1 MRTEVVPVPA
11 RLAGLCLLGLLFGSG
26 SAAIASPDGDAGVRS
41 LPVPASSGDGVA
53 LYGAHCAACHDGGVY
68 KAPGRAI
75 LTAMA
80 PDSILRSLT
89 DGSMRAQGAAL
100 APGERRAIA
109 EFLGGRAIDATAA
122 VPLPPSCG
130 PDEAFDASLPPVSL
144 GWGVDAHN
152 TRFQPEATG
161 ALTAAEAPSLDVRW
175 VFAYPGAVQARSQPV
190 YGGGLI
196 YVGSQDGTVWA
207 LGAET
212 GCLEWTFRADAEV
225 RTGIAISSW
234 DADAASAEPTIFF
247 GDMRANVYALDAR
260 TGAPR
265 WRLRADDHADATL
278 TGTPAWHE
286 GRLYVSVS
294 SLEVVAAAN
303 PAYPC
308 CSFAGAVLALDAA
321 SGDQLWKAR
330 TTDTAP
336 AQVGETDAGTAI
348 LAPSGAPVWS
358 APTVDGA
365 RGRLYV
371 GTGQS
376 YSSPADGNSDALIAY
391 DLATGEKLWA
401 SQQTSADAWNVA
413 CFIGIPGIDPSNC
426 PSENGP
432 DHDFGSSPILV
443 SLGDG
448 EDVLVAGQKSGE
460 VVGVD
465 PDTGETLWKTAVGR
479 GGVQGGVHFGMAAEG
494 STVYV
499 PINDLVLANDDLRYD
514 SGRPSAPGVHA
525 LDARTGAL
533 LWSAPNEDLCGDLPF
548 CQPGV
553 SHAISAIPGAVV
565 AGYLDGRLRIRA
577 REDGALL
584 YERNLLGPHDSVS
597 GEVATGGAFS
607 GGGVLIAHG
616 LIYANAG
623 YGYNNHI
630 PGNALVVL
638 GVPEAP

>member
-1 MRTEVVPVPA
+1 MSTERLRRGLRPA
-11 RLAGLCLLGLLFGSG
+11 CLVLVGLLLGPTGAAEPAPDDAGL
-26 SAAIASPDGDAGVRS
+26 RS
-41 LPVPASSGDGVA
+41 LPLQAGDGAA
-53 LYGAHCAACHDGGVY
+53 LYMAHCAACHDGGVY

-75 LTAMA
+75 LTAMP

-89 DGSMRAQGAAL
+89 EGSMRGQAEAL
-100 APGERRAIA
+100 AVGERRAIA
-109 EFLGGRAIDATAA
+109 EFLGGRAIDAVAA
-122 VPLPPSCG
+122 VPLPPRCG
-130 PDEAFDASLPPVSL
+130 PDEAFDPSLAPVSR

-152 TRFQPEATG
+152 TRFQPAASG
-161 ALTAAEAPSLDVRW
+161 ALTAAEAPRLEVRW

-190 YGGGLI
+190 YGGGLV

-207 LGAET
+207 LGAES
-212 GCLEWTFRADAEV
+212 GCLHWTFRADAEV
-225 RTGIAISSW
+225 RTGIAITPW
-234 DADAASAEPTIFF
+234 MPHEAATAEPTIFF
-247 GDMRANVYALDAR
+247 GDMRANVYAVDAR
-260 TGAPR
+260 TGALR

-278 TGTPAWHE
+278 TGTPAWHD
-286 GRLYVSVS
+286 GRLYVPVS
-294 SLEVVAAAN
+294 ALEVVAAAN

-308 CSFAGAVLALDAA
+308 CSFAGAVLSLDAA
-321 SGDQLWKAR
+321 TGEELWKAR
-330 TTDTAP
+330 TTEAP
-336 AQVGETDAGTAI
+336 PMQVGQTAAGTAI

-358 APTVDGA
+358 APTIDAA

-376 YSSPADGNSDALIAY
+376 YSSPAGGSSDALIAF
-391 DLATGEKLWA
+391 DLDSGEKLWV
-401 SQQTSADAWNVA
+401 SQQTSSDAWNVA

-443 SLGDG
+443 ELADG
-448 EDVLVAGQKSGE
+448 TDVLVAGQKSGE

-494 STVYV
+494 GTVYV

-514 SGRPSAPGVHA
+514 SGRPAAPGVHA
-525 LDARTGAL
+525 LDARTGER
-533 LWSAPNEDLCGDLPF
+533 LWSAPVFDVCGDLPF
-548 CQPGV
+548 CTPGV

-565 AGYLDGRLRIRA
+565 AGYLDGRLRIFA
-577 REDGALL
+577 RDDGALL
-584 YERNLLGPHDSVS
+584 YERDLLGPHPSVS

-638 GVPEAP
+638 GLPEAP